1 MIKVEPTGEM
11 LGSTIRGV
19 DLRKPLSAEHVG
31 EIARAICKYGY
42 VRFPEQRLEP
52 RHQKEFADNF
62 GKVSPIQGRIAEFT
76 APGVPEISILSN
88 IIENGKPIGFP
99 DAGVIWHTD
108 MSQRKVP
115 GFANVLYALKV
126 PRRGGKALGA
136 TEFISTRHA
145 LKGLSDEMKSKLR
158 DARGIYTGINYNSIE
173 RKPVEHWP
181 GNPELMVKKDRVSH
195 PVILTHPVTG
205 EETLYCDP
213 GHVDRLEGVP
223 ESEAHDLLQRVLN
236 HIMRPEYRY
245 NYVWAEDDLLIW
257 DNLTTLHRGTFDYGP
272 DEGRLIHRC
281 QILGDKI
288 FGGSFRAQAAA
299 GHA

>member
-1 MIKVEPTGEM
+1 MLKVEPSGEL
-11 LGSTIRGV
+11 LGSTIRAL
-19 DLRKPLSAEHVG
+19 DLREPLSG
-31 EIARAICKYGY
+31 EQVNAIALAICKYSY
-42 VRFPEQRLEP
+42 VRFPDQHLTP
-52 RHQKEFADNF
+52 RHQKEFADYF

-108 MSQRKVP
+108 MSQRKTP

-126 PRRGGKALGA
+126 PRRDGKALGA

-145 LKGLSDEMKSKLR
+145 LRGLSNDMKRKLST
-158 DARGIYTGINYNSIE
+158 ARGIYTGINYNSIE

-181 GNPELMVKKDRVSH
+181 GNPELMVRKDQVSH
-195 PVILTHPVTG
+195 PVILKHPLTG

-223 ESEAHDLLQRVLN
+223 ESEAHDLLQQVL
-236 HIMRPEYRY
+236 HHMMQPEYRY
-245 NYVWAEDDLLIW
+245 NFVWSERDLLIW
-257 DNLTTLHRGTFDYGP
+257 DNLTTLHRGTFDYSE

-281 QILGDKI
+281 QILGDRI
-288 FGGSFRAQAAA
+288 FGGQLCASGA
-299 GHA
+299 GDDA